1 MKNIINL
8 TPKTIAELENIIKF
22 NDKFRARKRAEAIL
36 LSYKGKTVNEIIG
49 ILDLQKQA
57 VWKWFRN
64 FEKDGVKSL
73 YEKPGRG
80 RKSPLRD
87 LQVDE
92 VKAIA
97 INCPSVP
104 IVNAKIRA
112 KFNIKVSN
120 ETMRKFLKN
129 LQLKLDSS
137 KKSTAKETR
146 S

>member
-1 MKNIINL
+1 MKYITKL

-22 NDKFRARKRAEAIL
+22 SDKFRARKRAEAIL
-36 LSYKGKTVNEIIG
+36 LSYKGKTVNEIID
-49 ILDLQKQA
+49 ILDLKKQA

-64 FEKDGVKSL
+64 FEKDGIECL
-73 YEKPGRG
+73 QEKTGRG

-87 LQVDE
+87 LKIDE

-112 KFNIKVSN
+112 KYKIKVSN

-129 LQLKLDSS
+129 LPLKLD
-137 KKSTAKETR
+137 KS
-146 S
+146 

>member
-1 MKNIINL
+1 MKNITNL
-8 TPKTIAELENIIKF
+8 TQKTIEELNNIIKF
-22 NDKFRARKRAEAIL
+22 NEKFRARKRAEAIL
-36 LSYKGKTVNEIIG
+36 LSHKGKTVNEIIE

-64 FEKDGVKSL
+64 FEKDGIQSLHEKS
-73 YEKPGRG
+73 GRG
-80 RKSPLRD
+80 RKSLLRD
-87 LQVDE
+87 LNIDD

-129 LQLKLDSS
+129 LQLKLDKS
-137 KKSTAKETR
+137 KESTAKET
-146 S
+146 

>member
-8 TPKTIAELENIIKF
+8 TLKTIEELNNIIQF
-22 NDKFRARKRAEAIL
+22 NEKFRARKRAQAIL
-36 LSYKGKTVNEIIG
+36 LSYKGKTVNEIVE
-49 ILDLQKQA
+49 ILDLKHQA

-64 FEKDGVKSL
+64 FEKYGIKSL
-73 YEKPGRG
+73 HEKSGRG

-87 LQVDE
+87 LNIDD
-92 VKAIA
+92 VKLIA

-104 IVNAKIRA
+104 IINAKIRD
-112 KFNIKVSN
+112 KYNIKVSN

-129 LQLKLDSS
+129 LQIKLDPS
-137 KKSTAKETR
+137 KKST

>member
-8 TPKTIAELENIIKF
+8 TPEIIEELENIIKYS
-22 NDKFRARKRAEAIL
+22 DKFRARKRAETIL
-36 LSYKGKTVNEIIG
+36 LSNKGKTVNEIVEL
-49 ILDLQKQA
+49 LDLKHQA

-64 FEKDGVKSL
+64 FKKDGIECL
-73 YEKPGRG
+73 HEKPGRG
-80 RKSPLRD
+80 RPSPLRN
-87 LQVDE
+87 LNVDE
-92 VKAIA
+92 VKKIA

-104 IVNAKIRA
+104 IVNAKIRD

-137 KKSTAKETR
+137 KKSTTKET
-146 S
+146 

>member
-1 MKNIINL
+1 MKNITNL
-8 TPKTIAELENIIKF
+8 TEKTVDELNNIIKF
-22 NDKFRARKRAEAIL
+22 NEKFRARKRAEAIL

-64 FEKDGVKSL
+64 FEKNGIESL
-73 YEKPGRG
+73 HEKPGRG

-87 LQVDE
+87 LNIDE

-104 IVNAKIRA
+104 IVNAKIRE

-129 LQLKLDSS
+129 LQIKLDSS
-137 KKSTAKETR
+137 KKSTTKET
-146 S
+146 

>member
-8 TPKTIAELENIIKF
+8 TPKIIEDLNYIIKF
-22 NDKFRARKRAEAIL
+22 NEKFRARKRAEAIL
-36 LSYKGKTVNEIIG
+36 LSYKGKTVNEIID
-49 ILDLQKQA
+49 ILDIKHQA
-57 VWKWFRN
+57 IWKWIRN
-64 FEKDGVKSL
+64 FEKDGIESL
-73 YEKPGRG
+73 HEKPGRG

-87 LQVDE
+87 LNIDE

-104 IVNAKIRA
+104 IVNARIRD

-129 LQLKLDSS
+129 LQIKLD
-137 KKSTAKETR
+137 KS
-146 S
+146 

>member
-1 MKNIINL
+1 MKNITNL
-8 TPKTIAELENIIKF
+8 TEKTVDELNNIIKF
-22 NDKFRARKRAEAIL
+22 NEKFRARKRAEAIL

-64 FEKDGVKSL
+64 FEKNGIESL
-73 YEKPGRG
+73 HEKPGRG

-87 LQVDE
+87 LNIDE

-104 IVNAKIRA
+104 IVNARIRE

-129 LQLKLDSS
+129 LQIKLDSS
-137 KKSTAKETR
+137 KKSTTKET
-146 S
+146 